1 MTTEPTKSQN
11 SHQSG
16 AQELTSAPHLISVPR
31 AGLSGALAG
40 AGALAAGEFIAA
52 FWPPRPGPVVA
63 VANRVIE
70 FAPTWFVN
78 FGKDLFGLADKPALV
93 LGTIIIALVI
103 AAGLGVASRTNRMIG
118 VAGIATFGFLG
129 LLSIG
134 TDAQAGWIS
143 AFIFSPI
150 SAGAGIGLLQWLLNS
165 AAVPARRA
173 DLAQPQTSQQQ
184 DPRNPAV
191 NRRGFLGAAGIAGAG
206 IAVSGVAGNW
216 LRGRSAAETAR
227 SAVVLTG
234 TSSEAAVQE
243 LINTANA
250 HPVAQTPGI
259 SPAVVG
265 GDDFYLIDTAIIKPQ
280 VDPADW
286 SLTIDGMV
294 DNPLT
299 FSYQDLIDR
308 ASVTA
313 PVTLSCVSN
322 EVGGGLVGNAVW
334 QGVPLTELLEEAGV
348 QPGATQLR
356 SQSVDGW
363 NCGFPTELAFD
374 GRTALV
380 AVAMNGEP
388 LPVKHGFPVRLVISG
403 LYGYVSA
410 TKWLESITLT
420 TLEDFDGYWISRGW
434 SKDGPVKTQSRIDT
448 PRTRT
453 SGHSASEPLPIA
465 GVAWAPDTGIETV
478 EIQIDDGDWVEAE
491 LGESMGI
498 NSWRQWLYAW
508 PDPSPGVH
516 TISVR
521 ATDQSG
527 YTQTPERRPV
537 APDGATGWHTVEIQV
552 A

>member
-1 MTTEPTKSQN
+1 MTTKSSTNAREPDI
-11 SHQSG
+11 G
-16 AQELTSAPHLISVPR
+16 IAR
-31 AGLSGALAG
+31 AGLSGVLAG
-40 AGALAAGEFIAA
+40 AGALAAGELLAA
-52 FWPPRPGPVVA
+52 LWPPRPGPVVA

-78 FGKDLFGLADKPALV
+78 FGKSIFGLADKPALV
-93 LGTIIIALVI
+93 LGTIIIALI
-103 AAGLGVASRTNRMIG
+103 AAAGLGIASRLNRSVGALGIG
-118 VAGIATFGFLG
+118 AFGLLGFLA
-129 LLSIG
+129 IG
-134 TDAQAGWIS
+134 SDAQAGWLS
-143 AFIFSPI
+143 AFFFAIV
-150 SAGAGIGLLQWLLNS
+150 SAVTGIRVLLWLLDAAS
-165 AAVPARRA
+165 APSRRV
-173 DLAQPQTSQQQ
+173 DLASNSTTAG
-184 DPRNPAV
+184 DPRKPGL
-191 NRRGFLGAAGIAGAG
+191 NRRGFLGVAGGVGAG
-206 IAVSGVAGNW
+206 IAVAGLAGNW

-234 TSSEAAVQE
+234 TSSEASVAE
-243 LINTANA
+243 LIAAANQ
-250 HPVAQTPGI
+250 HPVALTPGI
-259 SPAVVG
+259 SPAVVP

-280 VDPADW
+280 IDPADW

-294 DNPLT
+294 DNPLKL
-299 FSYQDLIDR
+299 SYQDLIDR

-348 QPGATQLR
+348 QDGATQIK

-363 NCGFPTELAFD
+363 NCGFPTDLAFD

-388 LPVKHGFPVRLVISG
+388 LPVKHGFPVRLVVSG

-420 TLEDFDGYWISRGW
+420 TLEDFDGYWVPRGW

-448 PRTRT
+448 PRTRS
-453 SGHSASEPLPIA
+453 SGHSAAEPLPIA
-465 GVAWAPDTGIETV
+465 GVAWAPNTGIETV
-478 EIQIDDGDWVEAE
+478 EVQIDSGPWEKVE

-498 NSWRQWLYAW
+498 NSWRQWRYVWQNPIA
-508 PDPSPGVH
+508 GVH
-516 TISVR
+516 AVRVR

-527 YTQTPERRPV
+527 YTQTSEKAPV
-537 APDGATGWHTVEIQV
+537 APDGATGWHTIQIEV
-552 A
+552 G

>member
-1 MTTEPTKSQN
+1 MTTESTKTESEI
-11 SHQSG
+11 SHTGSIGKLQ
-16 AQELTSAPHLISVPR
+16 AA
-31 AGLSGALAG
+31 LSGALAG
-40 AGALAAGEFIAA
+40 ATALAAGELIAA

-63 VANRVIE
+63 VANRVVE
-70 FAPTWFVN
+70 YAPKWFVD
-78 FGKDLFGLADKPALV
+78 FGKNLFGLADKPALV
-93 LGTIIIALVI
+93 LGTIIIALAV
-103 AAGLGVASRTNRMIG
+103 AAGLGIASRSNRIIG
-118 VAGIATFGFLG
+118 TAGIAVFGVLG
-129 LLSIG
+129 FVSIG
-134 TDAQAGWIS
+134 SDPQAGWIS
-143 AFIFSPI
+143 AFLFAII
-150 SAGAGIGLLQWLLNS
+150 SAGAGIGVLHWLLSS
-165 AAVPARRA
+165 AAAPPRRA
-173 DLAQPQTSQQQ
+173 EITQARPNAGE

-191 NRRGFLGAAGIAGAG
+191 NRRGFLGAATIAGAG

-234 TSSEAAVQE
+234 TDSAGVVDDLIRAAD
-243 LINTANA
+243 A
-250 HPVAQTPGI
+250 HPVALTPGI
-259 SPAVVG
+259 TPAIVPS
-265 GDDFYLIDTAIIKPQ
+265 DNFYLIDTAIIKPQ

-334 QGVPLTELLEEAGV
+334 QGVPLTELLTEAGV
-348 QPGATQLR
+348 QPGATQIK

-388 LPVKHGFPVRLVISG
+388 LPVKHGFPVRLVVSG

-420 TLEDFDGYWISRGW
+420 TLEDFDGYWIPRGW
-434 SKDGPVKTQSRIDT
+434 GKDGPVKTQSRIDT
-448 PRTRT
+448 PRNRT
-453 SGHSASEPLPIA
+453 SGHLASEPLAIA
-465 GVAWAPDTGIETV
+465 GIAWAPNTGV
-478 EIQIDDGDWVEAE
+478 EGVEVQIDDGEWVTAD

-508 PDPSPGVH
+508 PDPTPGVH
-516 TISVR
+516 AISVR

-527 YTQTPERRPV
+527 YTQTPERTPV
-537 APDGATGWHTVEIQV
+537 APDGATGWHTIEIQV